1 MSKASSEACICA
13 GSPTPRYPVALTKAE
28 AMWIDVI
35 RHASRDGDVLPT
47 LRRVHQVRALF
58 RSFANE
64 RRPEE

>member
-1 MSKASSEACICA
+1 MRKASPDTCIRD
-13 GSPTPRYPVALTKAE
+13 GSRTPRYPVALTRAE

-58 RSFANE
+58 RDFADE
-64 RRPEE
+64 RSSAE

>member
-1 MSKASSEACICA
+1 MNEASPDARSCA
-13 GSPTPRYPVALTKAE
+13 GSQTPRYPVALTSAE

-35 RHASRDGDVLPT
+35 RHASRDEDVLPT

-58 RSFANE
+58 RGFANE